1 MLPPVLLLAFI
12 RDSHGYGIG
21 GGGLRHHP
29 SSSAAAAGGLR
40 SSRTSGLSAGLRD
53 LVGGPFDGDYS
64 EYSAASI
71 RDERNSVFAGPARGG
86 GGGAGEAS
94 AGATPQASSDS
105 VAIRTTP
112 ITT

>member
-12 RDSHGYGIG
+12 RDSHGYGIDG
-21 GGGLRHHP
+21 AGLRHHP
-29 SSSAAAAGGLR
+29 SSSAAAGLR

-71 RDERNSVFAGPARGG
+71 RDERNSVFAGPSRGG
-86 GGGAGEAS
+86 GGGAS